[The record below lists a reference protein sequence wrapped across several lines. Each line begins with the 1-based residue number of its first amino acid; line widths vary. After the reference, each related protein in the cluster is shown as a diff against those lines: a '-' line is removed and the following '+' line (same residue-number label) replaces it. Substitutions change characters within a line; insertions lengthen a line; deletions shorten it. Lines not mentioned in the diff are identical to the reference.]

1 MTDHMPL
8 VLVPGLLC
16 TRALWEPQISELS
29 AIADVS
35 VADPAGHA
43 TLREIAGDLLA
54 AAPERFALAGLSMG
68 GYIAFEV
75 LRQAPERVERVA
87 FLDTSARP
95 DTGEQAARR
104 RGLIELAQKGNFKGV
119 TPALLPLFLHPDR
132 VDEMVLVNTISA
144 MAEDVGKDGFL
155 RQQAAI
161 MGRPDSRPVLP
172 NIDCPAVVVVGR
184 QDALTPVDCAEEIAA
199 GIPGAELVVIED
211 CGHLTTLEEP
221 EQTNAALRR
230 WLAH

>member
-1 MTDHMPL
+1 MTDHLPL

-16 TRALWEPQISELS
+16 TRALWEPQSSEFS
-29 AIADVS
+29 GMTDIM
-35 VADPAGHA
+35 VADPASHA
-43 TLREIAGDLLA
+43 TLEEIADNLLA
-54 AAPERFALAGLSMG
+54 QAPERFALAGLSMG

-75 LRQAPERVERVA
+75 LRQAPERVDRVA

-95 DTGEQAARR
+95 DTEEQSARR
-104 RGLIELAQKGNFKGV
+104 RGLMELARKGNFKGV

-132 VDEMVLVNTISA
+132 VDEMVLVSIISA

-155 RQQAAI
+155 RQQSAI
-161 MGRPDSRPVLP
+161 LDRPDSRPMLP
-172 NIDCPAVVVVGR
+172 EIDCPALVVVGR
-184 QDALTPVDCAEEIAA
+184 QDALTPVECSEEIAA

-221 EQTNAALRR
+221 EQTNAAMRR
-230 WLAH
+230 

>member
-1 MTDHMPL
+1 MTDPTPL

-16 TRALWEPQISELS
+16 SRALWEPQISEFS

-35 VADPAGHA
+35 VADPASHS
-43 TLREIAGDLLA
+43 TLREIAGNLLA

-87 FLDTSARP
+87 LLDTSARS
-95 DTGEQAARR
+95 DTEEQAARR

-161 MGRPDSRPVLP
+161 MGRPDSRPLLP
-172 NIDCPAVVVVGR
+172 DIDCPAVVGVGR

-199 GIPGAELVVIED
+199 GINGAELVVIED

-230 WLAH
+230 WLVS